1 MYFNTY
7 MDSPAI
13 AAFDLKTN
21 GVQINGGHI
30 QWPDTT
36 SFPDATF
43 AEVEATVSSNMVISN
58 VDCLNMSSTAGIPGS
73 PAGATGVWISYM
85 GTNGSAPSYSS
96 ISNLAGCG
104 QYVQQRVAARQTAF
118 DMAGNNSSNTNYG
131 SGQPGVTPKVFVTPL
146 SSQAN
151 EGGVEVENFTGGQGD
166 SFLSGFSGQASNFAV
181 MADGTVRHTG
191 LQTSAVFATSSTTLT
206 KANHIVL
213 GNATS
218 GAFTLTLP
226 SCYTAM
232 PDGLTPTGMEFTI
245 VKTDTTANAVQL
257 ATSSSETISILG
269 SKASSY
275 SLTAAGGLTLACGP
289 DSNWYSTEQIA
300 ATASALAAAPS
311 QCPAGYYSTGINAN
325 GTANCSQSWHFTWYG
340 NFAGTFGT
348 STNSSLGSIWSPSA
362 AINMTR
368 LDVAVG
374 TAPAGCST
382 YPVIG
387 IYDSTSSTWLKAVT
401 LAAATYSYRNAV
413 TGVSVT
419 AAHNLSMGVQTAGV
433 GCTTNP
439 GSAQLT
445 MEYTMNQ

>member
-275 SLTAAGGLTLACGP
+275 SLTAAGGLTLVQHGADRGNGLGSGGCAIAVSGGVLLHGHQRERDCELLAILAFHVVRQFCGDVRHFDEQLSWLDLVTERGHQHDATRCRCRHRACRMLDVSG
-289 DSNWYSTEQIA
+289 DRNLRQHFIDVAEGGDAGCRDLQLSQRGNW
-300 ATASALAAAPS
+300 
-311 QCPAGYYSTGINAN
+311 
-325 GTANCSQSWHFTWYG
+325 
-340 NFAGTFGT
+340 
-348 STNSSLGSIWSPSA
+348 SLGHGGP
-362 AINMTR
+362 
-368 LDVAVG
+368 
-374 TAPAGCST
+374 
-382 YPVIG
+382 
-387 IYDSTSSTWLKAVT
+387 
-401 LAAATYSYRNAV
+401 
-413 TGVSVT
+413 
-419 AAHNLSMGVQTAGV
+419 
-433 GCTTNP
+433 
-439 GSAQLT
+439 
-445 MEYTMNQ
+445 

>member
-1 MYFNTY
+1 
-7 MDSPAI
+7 
-13 AAFDLKTN
+13 
-21 GVQINGGHI
+21 
-30 QWPDTT
+30 
-36 SFPDATF
+36 
-43 AEVEATVSSNMVISN
+43 
-58 VDCLNMSSTAGIPGS
+58 
-73 PAGATGVWISYM
+73 
-85 GTNGSAPSYSS
+85 
-96 ISNLAGCG
+96 
-104 QYVQQRVAARQTAF
+104 
-118 DMAGNNSSNTNYG
+118 MAGNNSSNTNYG
-131 SGQPGVTPKVFVTPL
+131 SGQAGVTPKVFVTPL

-151 EGGVEVENFTGGQGD
+151 EGGVEVENFSGGQGD

-213 GNATS
+213 ANATS

-257 ATSSSETISILG
+257 ATSSSETISVLG

-300 ATASALAAAPS
+300 ATALAAPPS
-311 QCPAGYYSTGINAN
+311 QCPAGSYSTGINAN
-325 GTANCSQSWHFTWYG
+325 GSANCSQSWHFTWYG
-340 NFAGTFGT
+340 SFAGTFGT

-362 AINMTR
+362 AVNMTR
-368 LDVAVG
+368 LDIAVG

-387 IYDSTSSTWLKAVT
+387 IYDSTSSAWLKSVT
-401 LAAATYSYRNAV
+401 LAAGTYSYRSAV
-413 TGVSVT
+413 TGVPIT
-419 AAHNLSMGVQTAGV
+419 AGHNLSMGVQTAGV